1 MDESYLELYQAGFLP
16 GPKESKEAFFYRV
29 ALLRKIAACPAK
41 YITEKSFRG
50 SIFTPVDRAYLL
62 IDHCKHR
69 FFQASSTTILEVETG
84 VFIPVIKTPSKFSSL
99 FVDSKEVMAHEQI
112 HAQRAQFDEPK
123 FEEIIAY
130 RSSKSRF
137 RQMISPVISTT
148 KQQGL
153 FFLLVLFMPV
163 SLYPFLAFILWCSIT
178 SFTRQNHIH
187 RCLANLKQISS
198 FPEELLMAM
207 TDKEILQ
214 MSKNDALPSN
224 PDEFRWQFITKLFIQ
239 L

>member
-1 MDESYLELYQAGFLP
+1 MDKSYVKLHEEGFLP

-29 ALLRKIAACPAK
+29 SLLRKIATCPAK

-50 SIFTPVDRAYLL
+50 RVFTPVDRAYLL
-62 IDHCKHR
+62 VDQCKHC
-69 FFQASSTTILEVETG
+69 FFQASSTTIIEVESG
-84 VFIPVIKTPSKFSSL
+84 VFIPIIKNPSKFSSL
-99 FVDSKEVMAHEQI
+99 FVNSKEVIAHEQI
-112 HAQRAQFDEPK
+112 HAKRAQFDEPK

-130 RSSKSRF
+130 RSSKSHF
-137 RQMISPVISTT
+137 RQQISPVISTT

-163 SLYPFLAFILWCSIT
+163 SLYPILAFILWCSIT
-178 SFTRQNHIH
+178 SFTRQKHIH
-187 RCLANLKQISS
+187 RCLAHLKKISNS
-198 FPEELLMAM
+198 PEEILIAM

-214 MSKNDALPSN
+214 MSKNGALPN
-224 PDEFRWQFITKLFIQ
+224 DPDEFRWQFITKLFIQ